1 MVEAKKDSFSMD
13 EQDLARFAKALAH
26 PARIKILKILNEMKG
41 CMVAD
46 VVDLLPLAQSTVS
59 QHLEELKQ
67 AGLIRTESGGPKR
80 YYCLN
85 QQMVRNA
92 RNDILDLF
100 SNICEC

>member
-1 MVEAKKDSFSMD
+1 MVETKKESFSRD

-26 PARIKILKILNEMKG
+26 PARIKILKILNEMNG
-41 CMVAD
+41 CMVAEM
-46 VVDLLPLAQSTVS
+46 VDQLPLAQSTVS

-67 AGLIRTESGGPKR
+67 AGLIRSASEGPRR

-85 QQMVRNA
+85 QIMVRDA
-92 RNDILDLF
+92 QQAVTGLF